1 MNTREILTLRL
12 FNSGLSHLPFSSAAG
27 SVRHLG
33 AVQAQDFAAAKWSL
47 GLRVKNS
54 TDVDID
60 KAYNDG
66 AILRIHVMRP
76 TWHFILPEDIQ
87 WMLELTA
94 SRVKL
99 RQDASD
105 RTLGLDDMLIGKS
118 NTAIAR
124 SLEGR
129 NYLTRNELK
138 TILADVG
145 IPTDIRR
152 LAHILMRAELNGLI
166 CSGPRRG
173 KQFTYALLDERVME
187 TRKLDRDDALAELAL
202 RYFTSHGPAQE
213 KDFSWWSG
221 VAKKDARAALEKITP
236 GLDHATFDDRT
247 YFFPPKRDDSIRDPP
262 LALLLPIY
270 DEYILAYKDRSDIS
284 QAREIEKMIVRGNEM
299 TAVIV
304 LAGKVAGTWRKSTLR
319 DSVEIR
325 LNLFREPDGDE
336 AKALEL
342 EVDRYGRFVG
352 KDAVVID

>member
-1 MNTREILTLRL
+1 MNTPEILKHRL
-12 FNSGLSHLPFSSAAG
+12 FNSGLSHLPFSSAAE
-27 SVRHLG
+27 SVSHLG

-54 TDVDID
+54 TDGDID

-76 TWHFILPEDIQ
+76 TWHFVLPDDIR

-99 RQDASD
+99 RQEASD
-105 RTLGLDDMLIGKS
+105 RKLGLDDALIARS

-145 IPTDIRR
+145 IPTDVRR
-152 LAHILMRAELNGLI
+152 LAHILMRAELDGLI

-173 KQFTYALLDERVME
+173 KQFTYALLDERVRE
-187 TRKLDRDDALAELAL
+187 TRLLDREEALAELAL

-221 VAKKDARAALEKITP
+221 VAKKDARAALERIRP

-247 YFFPPKRDDSIRDPP
+247 YWFPPKRDDSIPDPP

-270 DEYILAYKDRSDIS
+270 DEYTLAYKDRSDIS
-284 QAREIEKMIVRGNEM
+284 QARDIERMIVRGNEM

-304 LAGKVAGTWRKSTLR
+304 LGGKVAGTWRKSTLR
-319 DSVEIR
+319 SSVEIR
-325 LNLFREPDGDE
+325 LNPFREPDGDE
-336 AKALEL
+336 AEALEL
-342 EVDRYGRFVG
+342 EVARYGRFVG
-352 KDAVVID
+352 KEAVVVD

>member
-1 MNTREILTLRL
+1 MNTREILKLRL
-12 FNSGLSHLPFSSAAG
+12 FNSGLSHLPFSSAAE

-47 GLRVKNS
+47 GLRVNNS

-76 TWHFILPEDIQ
+76 TWHFVLPEDIH

-99 RQDASD
+99 RQDTSD
-105 RTLGLDDMLIGKS
+105 RKLGLDDTLIARS
-118 NTAIAR
+118 NTAIAK
-124 SLEGR
+124 SLEGH

-145 IPTDIRR
+145 IPTDVRR

-173 KQFTYALLDERVME
+173 RQFTYALLDERVRE
-187 TRKLDRDDALAELAL
+187 TRNLNGDEALAELAL
-202 RYFTSHGPAQE
+202 RYFKSHGPAQE

-221 VAKKDARAALEKITP
+221 VTKTDARAAIEKIES

-247 YFFPPKRDDSIRDPP
+247 YWFPPKRDDSIPDPP

-270 DEYILAYKDRSDIS
+270 DEYTLAYKDRSDIS
-284 QAREIEKMIVRGNEM
+284 QARDIERMIARGNEM

-319 DSVEIR
+319 DSVEMR
-325 LNLFREPDGDE
+325 LNLFREPDDDE
-336 AKALEL
+336 VKALEL

>member
-1 MNTREILTLRL
+1 M
-12 FNSGLSHLPFSSAAG
+12 
-27 SVRHLG
+27 
-33 AVQAQDFAAAKWSL
+33 
-47 GLRVKNS
+47 KNS
-54 TDVDID
+54 TDGDID
-60 KAYNDG
+60 KAYNDW

-76 TWHFILPEDIQ
+76 TWHFVLPEDIR

-105 RTLGLDDMLIGKS
+105 RKLGLDDALIARS

-145 IPTDIRR
+145 IPTDVRR
-152 LAHILMRAELNGLI
+152 LAHILMRAELDGLI
-166 CSGPRRG
+166 CSKPRRG
-173 KQFTYALLDERVME
+173 KQFTYALLDERVRE
-187 TRKLDRDDALAELAL
+187 TRMLDRDEALAELAL

-213 KDFSWWSG
+213 KGFSWWPG
-221 VAKKDARAALEKITP
+221 VAKKDARAALEQIRP

-247 YFFPPKRDDSIRDPP
+247 YWFSPKRDDSIPDPP
-262 LALLLPIY
+262 LAPLLPIY
-270 DEYILAYKDRSDIS
+270 DEYTLAYKDRSDIS
-284 QAREIEKMIVRGNEM
+284 QARDIERMIVRGNEM

-304 LAGKVAGTWRKSTLR
+304 LGGKVAGTWRKSTLR

-325 LNLFREPDGDE
+325 LNPFRKPGRRRGGS
-336 AKALEL
+336 AGIGSRPVR
-342 EVDRYGRFVG
+342 EVRREGG
-352 KDAVVID
+352 GGG

>member
-1 MNTREILTLRL
+1 N
-12 FNSGLSHLPFSSAAG
+12 
-27 SVRHLG
+27 
-33 AVQAQDFAAAKWSL
+33 
-47 GLRVKNS
+47 
-54 TDVDID
+54 
-60 KAYNDG
+60 G

-76 TWHFILPEDIQ
+76 TWHFVLPDDIR

-105 RTLGLDDMLIGKS
+105 RKLGLDDALIARS

-145 IPTDIRR
+145 IPTDVRR
-152 LAHILMRAELNGLI
+152 LAHILMRAELDGLI

-173 KQFTYALLDERVME
+173 KQFTYALLDERVRE
-187 TRKLDRDDALAELAL
+187 TRMLDREEALAELAL

-221 VAKKDARAALEKITP
+221 VAIKDARSALEKIRP

-247 YFFPPKRDDSIRDPP
+247 YWFPPKQDDSIPDPP

-270 DEYILAYKDRSDIS
+270 DEYTLAYKDRSDIS
-284 QAREIEKMIVRGNEM
+284 QARDIERMIVRGNEM

-304 LAGKVAGTWRKSTLR
+304 LGGKVAGTWRKSTLR
-319 DSVEIR
+319 DLVEIR
-325 LNLFREPDGDE
+325 LNPFREPDGDE
-336 AKALEL
+336 AEALEL
-342 EVDRYGRFVG
+342 EVVRYGRFVG
-352 KDAVVID
+352 KEAVVVD